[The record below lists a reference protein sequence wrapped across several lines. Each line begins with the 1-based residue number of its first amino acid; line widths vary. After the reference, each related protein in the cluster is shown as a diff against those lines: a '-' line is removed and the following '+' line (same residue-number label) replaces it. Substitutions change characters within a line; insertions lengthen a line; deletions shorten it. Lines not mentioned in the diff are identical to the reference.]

1 MVVTTSGFV
10 LTMKLYRYQLGCLF
24 FAAVVTIFLGCRP
37 FELGHDMDAYREI
50 FESALSGNYSVEP
63 LFGLFSLMAGGVGA
77 GFRGIL
83 WIYAIAS
90 IGVKIL
96 FFRRVVE
103 FKWSYIFCFLL
114 IYASS
119 FMWLYDVSQLRAS
132 LMLTL
137 IPFLFGARKSRTHT
151 ALGFAAVLSHY
162 SGAVAIGQR
171 LMRIPGIARLVLIPL
186 AILLVVANSGQL
198 NQLAIEL
205 VLDKY
210 AGAVESPIVY
220 LVHPY
225 FASQVLFLWCYRKSG
240 NEEFGLIAMKNVWW
254 TVMALCGLF
263 LILLLMGS
271 RTAAFR
277 FLEIG
282 LYLSFLFSFVV
293 YVKSGFVRRSG
304 VVCFFLLV
312 SFVLFNFIL
321 PEVPIIDV
329 EVLNDFL
336 NPL

>member
-1 MVVTTSGFV
+1 
-10 LTMKLYRYQLGCLF
+10 MKLYRYQLSCIF
-24 FAAVVTIFLGCRP
+24 FAAAITILLACRP

-50 FESALSGNYSVEP
+50 FDSALTGSYSVEP
-63 LFGLFSLMAGGVGA
+63 LFAVFSLMAEGLGT
-77 GFRGIL
+77 GFRGVL

-90 IGVKIL
+90 ISLKIL
-96 FFRRVVE
+96 FLRSAVE
-103 FKWSYIFCFLL
+103 FKWLHIFCFLL
-114 IYASS
+114 IYAFS

-137 IPFLFGARKSRTHT
+137 IPFLFSARKSRLHAT
-151 ALGFAAVLSHY
+151 LGFAGVLSHY
-162 SGAVAIGQR
+162 SGMVALGQR
-171 LMRIPGIARLVLIPL
+171 MIRLPGIARLVLIPL
-186 AILLVVANSGQL
+186 AILLVAMNLGQL
-198 NQLAIEL
+198 NQLVVEL

-210 AGAVESPIVY
+210 AGTVESPIIY

-225 FASQVLFLWCYRKSG
+225 FFSQVLFLWCYHKSG

-254 TVMALCGLF
+254 TVLALCALF

-282 LYLSFLFSFVV
+282 LYLGFLFSFIA
-293 YVKSGFVRRSG
+293 YVKSGFARYSG
-304 VVCFFLLV
+304 IVCLSLLA

-329 EVLNDFL
+329 KVLNDFV

>member
-1 MVVTTSGFV
+1 
-10 LTMKLYRYQLGCLF
+10 
-24 FAAVVTIFLGCRP
+24 
-37 FELGHDMDAYREI
+37 MDAYREI
-50 FESALSGNYSVEP
+50 FDSALTGSYSVEP
-63 LFGLFSLMAGGVGA
+63 LFSLFSIMAGGLDA
-77 GFRGIL
+77 GFRGVL

-90 IGVKIL
+90 ISIKIL
-96 FFRRVVE
+96 FFRRVVDL
-103 FKWSYIFCFLL
+103 KWAYIFCFLL

-137 IPFLFGARKSRTHT
+137 IPFLFSARKIRTYT
-151 ALGFAAVLSHY
+151 MLGFAGVLSHY
-162 SGAVAIGQR
+162 SGMVAIGQR
-171 LMRIPGIARLVLIPL
+171 LVRLPGIARLVLIPSAVLLL
-186 AILLVVANSGQL
+186 AMNLGQL
-198 NQLAIEL
+198 NQLAVEL

-210 AGAVESPIVY
+210 AGTVESPIVY
-220 LVHPY
+220 LAHPY
-225 FASQVLFLWCYRKSG
+225 FSSQVLFLWCFRKAS

-254 TVMALCGLF
+254 TVLALCALF

-282 LYLSFLFSFVV
+282 LYLGFLFSFVA
-293 YVKSGFVRRSG
+293 YVKSGFTKRSG
-304 VVCFFLLV
+304 IVCLFLV
-312 SFVLFNFIL
+312 ASFILFNFIL